1 MSSASPLTQEQP
13 QHFWQHP
20 TFSSDAH
27 ATQCASPFQK
37 ASPEELG
44 LPASSQIT
52 HERYPSPD
60 GPRSQL
66 TGVNGTPRRVPGED
80 DDSEGSTEYRTKI
93 AVPDASSEGEVARLV
108 LDRLVGL
115 ERQLSATLAMQTE
128 RDQRLAQLTDEL
140 SLKSALL
147 EHAEANAA
155 EVEKRAGL
163 ELREHA
169 DRLSELEQQLSA
181 TLTAQTAR
189 DQRLAQL
196 TDELALKSALLEQ
209 AEANAAEATKRA
221 GLELRGHANR
231 LPAQTPLM
239 EPKDAE
245 LVNMQAKLDELLV
258 SRDEAQSALQK
269 AISRAVDADERSQ
282 RACEQMGQYETELV
296 EVRAELGASKS
307 ELEVV
312 RSRLTDAENGW
323 AQSKIEADTLR
334 TLTTASLVSTDEDR
348 ITSRLLERVR
358 AMEAEMASRRWNEKT
373 FEELECR
380 NEG

>member
-1 MSSASPLTQEQP
+1 MSSLTLEEP
-13 QHFWQHP
+13 QHP
-20 TFSSDAH
+20 TFSPSNAY
-27 ATQCASPFQK
+27 ATHCASPFQK
-37 ASPEELG
+37 ATPEELD
-44 LPASSQIT
+44 LPASPQIT
-52 HERYPSPD
+52 RERNPSPKV
-60 GPRSQL
+60 PRSQL
-66 TGVNGTPRRVPGED
+66 TGVNSKPRRVPGED
-80 DDSEGSTEYRTKI
+80 DDGEGSAEYRTKI
-93 AVPDASSEGEVARLV
+93 AVPNASSEGEVARLV

-115 ERQLSATLAMQTE
+115 ERRLSATLAAQTE

-140 SLKSALL
+140 ALKSALL

-155 EVEKRAGL
+155 EATKRAGL

-209 AEANAAEATKRA
+209 AEANAVEATKRA
-221 GLELRGHANR
+221 GLKLRRDADR
-231 LPAQTPLM
+231 LPAQAPLM

-282 RACEQMGQYETELV
+282 HASKQMGQYETELA
-296 EVRAELGASKS
+296 EVRAELGARKS
-307 ELEVV
+307 ELEAV

-323 AQSKIEADTLR
+323 AKSKIEADTLR
-334 TLTTASLVSTDEDR
+334 ALTTASLASTDEDR
-348 ITSRLLERVR
+348 ITRRLVERVR
-358 AMEAEMASRRWNEKT
+358 AMEAEMASRRWSEKS
-373 FEELECR
+373 FEELESR